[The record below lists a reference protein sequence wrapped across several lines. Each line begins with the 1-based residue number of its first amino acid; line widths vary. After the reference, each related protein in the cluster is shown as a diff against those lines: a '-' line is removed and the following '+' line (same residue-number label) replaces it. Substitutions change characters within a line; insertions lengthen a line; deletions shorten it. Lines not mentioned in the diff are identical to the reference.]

1 MTTGT
6 KEALDVKTMVVGFMN
21 EQVYRGDYDNPRI
34 KPDKL
39 GRYHYRDDKI
49 EVWLVPS
56 KRDGWLNAAVTVRI
70 VRRRWPFRRV
80 EPVLVTGHGVEV
92 STYRPGLWVGYIAD
106 FLERIKDVQRERDEE
121 AKRKSEAG
129 DEQRFDENFSPVDD
143 SAIFKK

>member
-6 KEALDVKTMVVGFMN
+6 KEALTVKNIVVGFMN

-39 GRYHYRDDKI
+39 GRYHYKDGKI
-49 EVWLVPS
+49 EVWLSPS
-56 KRDGWLNAAVTVRI
+56 SRDGWLNSAVTVQL
-70 VRRRWPFRRV
+70 VRRRWPFRRL

-92 STYRPGLWVGYIAD
+92 STYRPGLWVNYIMD
-106 FLERIKDVQRERDEE
+106 FVETIKEVQRARAEE
-121 AKRKSEAG
+121 AERKSEADG
-129 DEQRFDENFSPVDD
+129 ERNVDTNFSPVDD